1 MDFKTT
7 GESYGR
13 FGPTEFT
20 VTLKDM
26 FNINILGSK
35 TRSKTVGPATRKISF
50 EVPAGSGSV
59 EVEKE
64 IKLRS
69 DTGSIIS
76 NRV

>member
-1 MDFKTT
+1 VDFKTN

-26 FNINILGSK
+26 FNINKLGSK
-35 TRSKTVGPATRKISF
+35 THGKTVGPATRKISF

-64 IKLRS
+64 IKLRPG
-69 DTGSIIS
+69 TGSIIS
-76 NRV
+76 KRV